1 MPVNLFLSGYVV
13 TRSAFLISIFFFI
26 RGMATAAADVLNRM
40 FAAAVEFQAHALAH
54 RSTHDPAYLAFL
66 NNDFAL
72 PPSKTTSS
80 PAAMARSPTPPR
92 LETQPATPPH
102 TTGVTTTAPP
112 PPRRPKRSREDLF
125 VLKRARVR
133 VNHSVQHDLR
143 AIRRLDEVL
152 AGTPSM
158 HDKIQSHQ

>member
-1 MPVNLFLSGYVV
+1 
-13 TRSAFLISIFFFI
+13 
-26 RGMATAAADVLNRM
+26 MATAAADVLNRM

-72 PPSKTTSS
+72 PPT
-80 PAAMARSPTPPR
+80 PVAATARSPTPPR
-92 LETQPATPPH
+92 LETQPAIPEH

-112 PPRRPKRSREDLF
+112 PPRRPKRSKEDLF

-152 AGTPSM
+152 AGTAST